1 MNAIQRLQHRFPPR
15 NAVDRP
21 GPTLG
26 SGLDVI
32 GGCEHRTPHDAY
44 RWDGLRRGGS
54 SKRPIALLQ
63 YTLDGRGAIDFAG
76 RTFAVPAE
84 HCLIA
89 IIPSRHVYYL
99 PEDSASWSFIWTMV
113 NHPYV
118 VRRLRE
124 LIASAGP
131 VVSASAGSEL
141 PEALGRLIEASAD
154 DALAREEKLLALM
167 LAAHRAADAS
177 RPGADERQRLLTR
190 VHQLVR
196 AADYQRPNIEAV
208 AAEFGMSRSNFSHH
222 FRATTGLSPAAFV
235 REVRLERAR
244 EAVVGSDASLKAVA
258 RQFGFADAN
267 HFGKVFSERF
277 GFTPLA
283 LRRQT
288 RGRWPTR

>member
-1 MNAIQRLQHRFPPR
+1 VNALQRLQHRFPPR
-15 NAVDRP
+15 DAVDRP

-32 GGCEHRTPHDAY
+32 GGAERRTVADAY

-54 SKRPIALLQ
+54 SKRPVALLQ
-63 YTLDGRGAIDFAG
+63 YTLDGHGAIDFAG
-76 RTFAVPAE
+76 RTFSVPPE
-84 HCLIA
+84 HCMIA

-99 PEDSASWSFIWTMV
+99 PDDAPAWRFIYIIV

-118 VRRLRE
+118 VRRLRD
-124 LIASAGP
+124 LIAVAGP
-131 VVSASAGSEL
+131 VIAAPAGGDL
-141 PEALGRLIEASAD
+141 PEILGRLIESNAD

-167 LAAHRAADAS
+167 LAALRAADAS
-177 RPGADERQRLLTR
+177 RPGADERQRLLKSVR
-190 VHQLVR
+190 QLIHT
-196 AADYQRPNIEAV
+196 AGYKRPNIEAV
-208 AAEFGMSRSNFSHH
+208 AGEFGMSRSNFSHH
-222 FRATTGLSPAAFV
+222 FRATTGLSPAAFI

-244 EAVVGSDASLKAVA
+244 EAVTGSDASLKAIA

-288 RGRWPTR
+288 RGRWSTR